1 MLQVC
6 YHVFSVCFKSMF
18 QVYDMFQICFK
29 YGYVYFKI
37 LPSYDNG
44 NESSQL
50 KVCFINICL
59 HVFSSCFEVAL
70 KTLCSMFRAHFS
82 LV

>member
-1 MLQVC
+1 MTTDEIIL
-6 YHVFSVCFKSMF
+6 CFKYVITCF
-18 QVYDMFQICFK
+18 QFVSSLCFKYDMFQICFK

-50 KVCFINICL
+50 KV
-59 HVFSSCFEVAL
+59 
-70 KTLCSMFRAHFS
+70 
-82 LV
+82 

>member
-1 MLQVC
+1 
-6 YHVFSVCFKSMF
+6 
-18 QVYDMFQICFK
+18 MFQICFK

-70 KTLCSMFRAHFS
+70 KTL
-82 LV
+82 